1 LSLFGDRVEF
11 FLAQSKQQKRD
22 FNYRDLSVANDEEN
36 KKKIEILNRWKKREQ
51 KKLLSDFVPLHCE
64 K

>member
-11 FLAQSKQQKRD
+11 FLAQSNSRKETSLQRSE
-22 FNYRDLSVANDEEN
+22 RRENDE
-36 KKKIEILNRWKKREQ
+36 KTIEILNRWKKREQ